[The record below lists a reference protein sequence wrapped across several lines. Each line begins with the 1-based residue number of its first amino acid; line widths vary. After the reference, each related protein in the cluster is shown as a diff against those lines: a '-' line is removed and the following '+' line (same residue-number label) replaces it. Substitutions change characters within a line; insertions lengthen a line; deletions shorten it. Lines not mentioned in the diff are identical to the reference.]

1 VQAVSDV
8 SQRGG
13 KRLATPFNPA
23 VFAASSLA
31 AAVILVSLVA
41 IPQWLS
47 KQARWEVL
55 RAHVAQISRLAASV
69 VDGDLHRQL
78 LDRANY
84 SPELYAR
91 ALKPLVR
98 FHSAN
103 HDIFYVYTMVDRG
116 GVAYFV
122 LDTAA
127 SPDLVTPYKLRASGY
142 MERFDLH
149 EEYEDDWLKQIA
161 AGQTYVTPN
170 FEQDDYGYFLTAHTP
185 IYDSQGRYSGFV
197 GVDFD
202 LDYYLAQEARFRTIA
217 IWTLAAAVVA
227 ALLIGALISLCH
239 ASLQGR
245 VEELYDKS
253 IRDSLTGLL
262 NRRGAIEAI
271 NAALARNTGT
281 NATLLLDIDN
291 LKPINDLRGHVTG
304 DAVIAR
310 TAFAIRESMRDG
322 DECARIGGDE
332 FIIFAPNCDRA
343 CAEDIAQ
350 RIQAKLSKPELPL
363 AEVRFSASIGIAVHA
378 SGDCN
383 FAQMY
388 RDADEALHQARA
400 EGKSRIGFFAPSMSA
415 A

>member
-1 VQAVSDV
+1 VRTVSDV

-13 KRLATPFNPA
+13 KRPATRFNPA
-23 VFAASSLA
+23 VFAASSVA
-31 AAVILVSLVA
+31 VAAVLVSLVA
-41 IPQWLS
+41 FPQWLS
-47 KQARWEVL
+47 KQARWDEL
-55 RAHVAQISRLAASV
+55 RSNVAEISQLAASA

-98 FHSAN
+98 FHSADRN
-103 HDIFYVYTMVDRG
+103 IFYLYTMVDRG
-116 GVAYFV
+116 GVPYFV

-127 SPDLVTPYKLRASGY
+127 SPDLVTPHKLRASGY
-142 MERFDLH
+142 MERFDIR
-149 EEYEDDWLKQIA
+149 EEYDDGWLKEIA
-161 AGQTYVTPN
+161 AGETYVNPN
-170 FEQDDYGYFLTAHTP
+170 FEQDDYGDFLTAHTP

-202 LDYYLAQEARFRTIA
+202 LEYYLAQEARFRAIA
-217 IWTLAAAVVA
+217 VGSLVA
-227 ALLIGALISLCH
+227 ALIVSLLIGALITLCH
-239 ASLQGR
+239 SSIRGR
-245 VEELYDKS
+245 MQELYDKS

-262 NRRGAIEAI
+262 NRRGALEAI
-271 NAALARNTGT
+271 NTALARDTRT

-291 LKPINDLRGHVTG
+291 LKLINDLRGHVTG

-310 TAFAIRESMRDG
+310 TAFAIRESIRAG
-322 DECARIGGDE
+322 DECARLGGDE
-332 FIIFAPNCDRA
+332 FIIFAPNCDMTG
-343 CAEDIAQ
+343 AEEIAR

-378 SGDCN
+378 NGDCD

>member
-1 VQAVSDV
+1 MQAISDV

-13 KRLATPFNPA
+13 KRLATRFNPA
-23 VFAASSLA
+23 VFAASSVA
-31 AAVILVSLVA
+31 AAVVLVSLVA

-103 HDIFYVYTMVDRG
+103 RDIFYVYTMVDRG
-116 GVAYFV
+116 GIAYFV

-149 EEYEDDWLKQIA
+149 EEYEDNWLKQIA
-161 AGQTYVTPN
+161 AGQPYVTPD

-239 ASLQGR
+239 ASLHR
-245 VEELYDKS
+245 RMEELYDKS

-262 NRRGAIEAI
+262 NRRGAMETI
-271 NAALARNTGT
+271 NTALARDTGT

-291 LKPINDLRGHVTG
+291 LKLINDLRGHVTG

-310 TAFAIRESMRDG
+310 TALAIRESIRDG
-322 DECARIGGDE
+322 DECARLGGDE
-332 FIIFAPNCDRA
+332 FIIFAPNCDMA
-343 CAEDIAQ
+343 GAEDIAQ

-378 SGDCN
+378 SGDCD

-400 EGKSRIGFFAPSMSA
+400 EGKSRIGFFAPSTTA

>member
-1 VQAVSDV
+1 MQAVSDV

-23 VFAASSLA
+23 VFAASSMAA
-31 AAVILVSLVA
+31 AAVLVSLVA
-41 IPQWLS
+41 FPQWLS
-47 KQARWEVL
+47 KQARWDEL
-55 RAHVAQISRLAASV
+55 RSNVAEISQLAASV
-69 VDGDLHRQL
+69 IDGDLHRQL
-78 LDRANY
+78 FDRANY

-103 HDIFYVYTMVDRG
+103 RNIFYLYTMVNRG
-116 GVAYFV
+116 GVPYFV
-122 LDTAA
+122 LDTAE
-127 SPDLVTPYKLRASGY
+127 SPDLVTRHKLRASGY
-142 MERFDLH
+142 MERFDVR
-149 EEYEDDWLKQIA
+149 EEYDDDWLKKIA
-161 AGQTYVTPN
+161 AGETYVNPN
-170 FEQDDYGYFLTAHTP
+170 FEQDDYGDFLTAHTP

-202 LDYYLAQEARFRTIA
+202 LEYYLSQEARFRAIA
-217 IWTLAAAVVA
+217 VGSLVAAVILS
-227 ALLIGALISLCH
+227 LLIGALITRCYS
-239 ASLQGR
+239 SIRGR
-245 VEELYDKS
+245 MEELYDKS

-262 NRRGAIEAI
+262 NRRGALEVI
-271 NAALARNTGT
+271 NTASARDTGT

-291 LKPINDLRGHVTG
+291 LKLINDLRGHVTG

-310 TAFAIRESMRDG
+310 TAFAIRESIRDG
-322 DECARIGGDE
+322 DECARLGGDE
-332 FIIFAPNCDRA
+332 FIIFAPNCDMA
-343 CAEDIAQ
+343 GAEDIAQ

-378 SGDCN
+378 SGDCD

-400 EGKSRIGFFAPSMSA
+400 EGKSRIGFFAPSTTA

>member
-1 VQAVSDV
+1 VRAVSDV
-8 SQRGG
+8 LQRGS
-13 KRLATPFNPA
+13 KRLLARFSPA
-23 VFAASSLA
+23 IFAGASLA

-69 VDGDLHRQL
+69 IDGDLHRQL

-103 HDIFYVYTMVDRG
+103 RDIFYVYTMVDRG

-149 EEYEDDWLKQIA
+149 EEYEDNWLKQIA
-161 AGQTYVTPN
+161 AGQTYVTPD

-227 ALLIGALISLCH
+227 ALLIGALISLYH
-239 ASLQGR
+239 ASLRGR
-245 VEELYDKS
+245 MEELYDKS

-262 NRRGAIEAI
+262 NRRGAIETI
-271 NAALARNTGT
+271 NAALACNTGT

-291 LKPINDLRGHVTG
+291 LKPINDFRGHVTG
-304 DAVIAR
+304 DAVITR
-310 TAFAIRESMRDG
+310 TALAIQEGIRQKDV
-322 DECARIGGDE
+322 CARIGGDE
-332 FIIFAPNCDRA
+332 FIIFAPNCDMA
-343 CAEDIAQ
+343 GAEDIAQ
-350 RIQAKLSKPELPL
+350 RIQAKLSKPELLL
-363 AEVRFSASIGIAVHA
+363 AEVRFSVSIGIAVHA
-378 SGDCN
+378 NGDYG

-400 EGKSRIGFFAPSMSA
+400 EGKSRIGYFAPSTSA